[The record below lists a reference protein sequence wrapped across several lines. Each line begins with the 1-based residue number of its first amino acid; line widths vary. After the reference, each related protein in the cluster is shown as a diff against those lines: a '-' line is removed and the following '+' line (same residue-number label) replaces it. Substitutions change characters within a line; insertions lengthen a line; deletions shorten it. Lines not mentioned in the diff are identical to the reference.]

1 MRGELY
7 LIGTPIGNM
16 SDLSPRA
23 RDILALLDT
32 LYCEDTRV
40 TGKLLSLLGLSVKLV
55 ALSDDHSERRIAK
68 AIGCVQAGQRI
79 GFSADAGMPGVSD
92 PGRRLVRAAWAAGI
106 TPTVIP
112 GPSSPSTLLAACPFV
127 ANSFRFV
134 GYPPRKD
141 SERAAFVAELAASLE
156 PCFFFE
162 SPHRVHQVLDL
173 LCAAVEPERQLL
185 IGREMTKLHEQLVL
199 LTAAEWPDWQ
209 LKLPTIGEYTV
220 AVAAQPEAERPRDDP
235 AVLLEE
241 LERLVAA
248 GFSKRDAARA
258 LAAVRQISA
267 NELKKLLY

>member
-23 RDILALLDT
+23 RDTLAQLDI

-40 TGKLLSLLGLSVKLV
+40 TGKLLALLGLSLKLV
-55 ALSDDHSERRIAK
+55 ALSDDHSAGRIDK
-68 AIGCVQAGQRI
+68 AIAAVQAGRRI
-79 GFSADAGMPGVSD
+79 GFAADAGMPGVSD
-92 PGRRLVRAAWAAGI
+92 PGRRLVRAAWSAGI
-106 TPTVIP
+106 TPSVIP

-127 ANSFRFV
+127 DNSFRFV

-141 SERAAFVAELAASLE
+141 GERAAFVAELAASPE

-162 SPHRVHQVLDL
+162 SPHRVHQVLEL
-173 LCAAVEPERQLL
+173 LADALEPQRELL

-199 LTAAEWPDWQ
+199 ITAGQWPDWE

-220 AVAAQPEAERPRDDP
+220 AVAGCPPPEQTADEAAQ
-235 AVLLEE
+235 LLAE
-241 LERLVAA
+241 LERLLAA
-248 GFSKRDAARA
+248 GFSKRDAAKA

-267 NELKKLLY
+267 NELKRLLY